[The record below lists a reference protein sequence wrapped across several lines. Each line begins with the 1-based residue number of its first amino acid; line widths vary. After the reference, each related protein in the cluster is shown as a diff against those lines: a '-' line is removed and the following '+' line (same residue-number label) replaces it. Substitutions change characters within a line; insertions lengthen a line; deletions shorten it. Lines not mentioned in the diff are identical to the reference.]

1 MGHLE
6 CWRGTD
12 TTNLQWRL
20 AGAEKSKALA
30 AYEEAVSAYQE
41 TVLQA
46 FREVADVLLAIE
58 DDAQVFEARSQAATQ
73 AESSYQIASQ
83 RYVAGGISQLAMLN
97 VQHQQLQTALD
108 RIAYQ
113 AAATLSVTLFQ
124 AGGGWWNEK
133 PASGVIGASHSS
145 RLP

>member
-1 MGHLE
+1 MQSALVSQAMGHLE

-20 AGAEKSKALA
+20 AAGGK
-30 AYEEAVSAYQE
+30 
-41 TVLQA
+41 
-46 FREVADVLLAIE
+46 
-58 DDAQVFEARSQAATQ
+58 DAQAFEARSQAATQ

-83 RYVAGGISQLAMLN
+83 RYAAGGISQLAMLN
-97 VQHQQLQTALD
+97 VQCQQLQTTLD

-113 AAATLSVTLFQ
+113 AAATLFVTLFQ
-124 AGGGWWNEK
+124 APGGGWWNEK
-133 PASGVIGASHSS
+133 QASGVIGASHSS